1 MTKIKMLK
9 QFQQYHGRK
18 MLTHAQL
25 VMLLIHHYTHG
36 QELLQAPAKL
46 PLLPL
51 HFLLG
56 EVGLFAY
63 YTNLLLILSRLL
75 LAFVLVVKYNVT
87 HVTALTKESALLLN
101 SKFLKVMH
109 LVVH

>member
-1 MTKIKMLK
+1 MTKIKMLQ
-9 QFQQYHGRK
+9 QFQQYHGMT
-18 MLTHAQL
+18 MLPHAQL